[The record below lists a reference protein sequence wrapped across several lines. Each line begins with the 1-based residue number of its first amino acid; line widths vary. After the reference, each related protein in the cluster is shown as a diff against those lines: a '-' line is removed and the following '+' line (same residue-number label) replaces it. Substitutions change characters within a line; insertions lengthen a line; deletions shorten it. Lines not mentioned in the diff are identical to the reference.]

1 MSNSQAMVSRQATPS
16 NAPVAMQ
23 AQTDALVTRAKM
35 VASCPRD
42 MLPKQYHGN
51 VGACLLAVDWAER
64 NDVGILEA
72 LGQVAFVH
80 GKPVVSAV
88 MQRKLAARAGYGT
101 KLIDGNHE
109 TATVAVIDPDGN
121 EVGRATYTIGLA
133 QDLDLVNKS
142 AVWKADPAHMLVL
155 RATTRALMYYGPAD
169 LAVTLVDDE
178 TPPAPDPTPEPGP
191 VTQAYTTK
199 QVATPAPENA
209 HPPADPVPGFEPA
222 GEPKPSVVGLVQ
234 TGEWNPEQ
242 AEADIRKAA
251 KTKGVKVADLC
262 RHFEVPMVSELAATY
277 DSTLETLAW
286 IDEQ

>member
-1 MSNSQAMVSRQATPS
+1 MVSRQATPS

-23 AQTDALVTRAKM
+23 LETDALVTRAKM

-42 MLPKQYHGN
+42 MLPKQYHQN
-51 VGACLLAVDWAER
+51 VGACLLAVDWADR

-101 KLIDGNHE
+101 KLIGGDNE
-109 TATVAVIDPDGN
+109 SATVAVIGPDGK

-169 LAVTLVDDE
+169 LAVIIIDD
-178 TPPAPDPTPEPGP
+178 TPEPAPEPEPAPDRDGPDIEHEAPDPEPAEGGAL
-191 VTQAYTTK
+191 T
-199 QVATPAPENA
+199 E
-209 HPPADPVPGFEPA
+209 
-222 GEPKPSVVGLVQ
+222 LVDS
-234 TGEWNPEQ
+234 GEWDADK

-262 RHFEVPMVSELAATY
+262 RHFDVPMVFELAATY
-277 DSTLETLAW
+277 DLTLETLAW